1 MALPDLRIYDD
12 CGFSF
17 IFVLN
22 TSVLSLLLFGVMTHE
37 VSSNAQFMSDA
48 SFAASKAW

>member
-17 IFVLN
+17 FFVLN

>member
-17 IFVLN
+17 FCVLN